1 MKSGMLLL
9 RNSVGAFGII
19 ATAYIFLPVIIRTIL
34 WSFVV
39 GIGESVCDTMK
50 LSDLQK
56 LMKSLASTL
65 SLLLAVLVFS
75 LFLLTLGGII
85 VIMQRSA

>member
-1 MKSGMLLL
+1 M
-9 RNSVGAFGII
+9 N
-19 ATAYIFLPVIIRTIL
+19 
-34 WSFVV
+34 
-39 GIGESVCDTMK
+39 

-56 LMKSLASTL
+56 LMKSLSATF
-65 SLLLAVLVFS
+65 SLLLGVVVFS